1 MHLLKEFMSGSPQEL
16 ILPFVQMPDYYIRLL
31 TSNIQNNTQ
40 TNTNLEIYI
49 ADHVHLNHLIKRIFK
64 DIDADGF
71 IGKILS
77 VNGFVGIRNR
87 LAAAYIEHRGV
98 GNFPEVVNQGLIQDA
113 LLLEHNWRHFTPQG
127 YSRAFM
133 LGFYLKLASMENKT
147 SSLIFQDRHLEY
159 MKISKGKSIRI
170 DWLMLLILH
179 FDYFL
184 GFDRYMSA
192 LQSQMSFDALISLLS
207 EDEKTLM
214 LSNLLAY
221 ASSIQDLDFFTKL
234 VEH

>member
-1 MHLLKEFMSGSPQEL
+1 MSESSQTL
-16 ILPFVQMPDYYIRLL
+16 ILPFVNMPDYYNRLL
-31 TSNIQNNTQ
+31 VSNIQNTTQ

-49 ADHVHLNHLIKRIFK
+49 ADHPHLNHLIKRIFK

-71 IGKILS
+71 VGKILA

-87 LAAAYIEHRGV
+87 LASAYIEHRASGT
-98 GNFPEVVNQGLIQDA
+98 FPEAVNQTLVQEA
-113 LLLEHNWRHFTPQG
+113 LQLEHHWRHFTPQG

-147 SSLIFQDRHLEY
+147 SSMLFQDRHIEY
-159 MKISKGKSIRI
+159 MKISKGKSVRI

-184 GFDRYMSA
+184 GFDRYMNA
-192 LQSQMSFDALISLLS
+192 LQSQMSFDALLALLAD
-207 EDEKTLM
+207 DERTLM

-221 ASSIQDLDFFTKL
+221 ASSIQDLDFFTSL